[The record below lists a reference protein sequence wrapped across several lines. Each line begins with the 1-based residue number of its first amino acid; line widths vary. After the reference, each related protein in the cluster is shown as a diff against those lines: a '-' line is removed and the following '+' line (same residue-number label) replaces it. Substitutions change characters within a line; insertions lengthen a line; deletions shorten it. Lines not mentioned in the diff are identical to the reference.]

1 MKLGRSVIFGLG
13 CLFGAV
19 VAGGAIS
26 WMLWR
31 KSKRQLAELE
41 DCGGACATA
50 GSAKGILK
58 DLHGDPDITDEESR
72 DDALQE

>member
-1 MKLGRSVIFGLG
+1 MKSGRGVIFGLG
-13 CLFGAV
+13 CLVGAV

-26 WMLWR
+26 WMLWL
-31 KSKRQLAELE
+31 KAKRQLAELE
-41 DCGGACATA
+41 GGGACATA

-72 DDALQE
+72 DDWLQE